1 MTTIKTIML
10 NSEERD
16 SLMKANDI
24 LKHFVMTEAGNEC
37 LKRWEWLL
45 ANNKVKNAADL
56 ISTALYDIFN
66 EVVLEWKEP
75 TAKKDIDK

>member
-10 NSEERD
+10 DSKERD

-24 LKHFVMTEAGNEC
+24 LMHFMTTEAGKEC

-45 ANNKVKNAADL
+45 ANNKVDDAAGL
-56 ISTALYDIFN
+56 ISAALYDMFN
-66 EVVLEWKEP
+66 EIPFEWEEP
-75 TAKKDIDK
+75 TSSL

>member
-10 NSEERD
+10 TSEERD

-24 LKHFVMTEAGNEC
+24 LMHFMATEAGKEC
-37 LKRWEWLL
+37 LKTWEWLL
-45 ANNKVKNAADL
+45 ANNKVKDAADL
-56 ISTALYDIFN
+56 VSTALYDIFN

-75 TAKKDIDK
+75 TSSH

>member
-10 NSEERD
+10 SSNERD

-24 LKHFVMTEAGNEC
+24 LMLFMTTEAGNEC

-45 ANNKVKNAADL
+45 ANNKIKDAADL
-56 ISTALYDIFN
+56 VSTALYDMFN
-66 EVVLEWKEP
+66 KTVLEWKEP
-75 TAKKDIDK
+75 TSSH

>member
-24 LKHFVMTEAGNEC
+24 LMHFMTTDAGNEC
-37 LKRWEWLL
+37 LKRWGWLL
-45 ANNKVKNAADL
+45 ANDKVVDVAAL
-56 ISTALYDIFN
+56 ISTALYDMFN
-66 EVVLEWKEP
+66 EIPLEWKEP
-75 TAKKDIDK
+75 TSSH

>member
-10 NSEERD
+10 NSEERN
-16 SLMKANDI
+16 SLMTANNI
-24 LKHFVMTEAGNEC
+24 LMNFMMTEAGKEC

-45 ANNKVKNAADL
+45 ANNKVEDVADL
-56 ISTALYDIFN
+56 ISTALYDMFN

-75 TAKKDIDK
+75 TSSH

>member
-24 LKHFVMTEAGNEC
+24 LMHFMTTDAGKEC
-37 LKRWEWLL
+37 LKRWKWLL
-45 ANNKVKNAADL
+45 ANDKVDDVEGL
-56 ISTALYDIFN
+56 VSTVLYDIFN

-75 TAKKDIDK
+75 TLPL

>member
-10 NSEERD
+10 NNEERN
-16 SLMKANDI
+16 SLMKANGI
-24 LKHFVMTEAGNEC
+24 LLHFIMTDAGKEC

-45 ANNKVKNAADL
+45 ANDKVKDVPDL
-56 ISTALYDIFN
+56 ISTVLYDIFN

-75 TAKKDIDK
+75 TSSL

>member
-10 NSEERD
+10 TSEERD

-24 LKHFVMTEAGNEC
+24 LMHFMTTEAGKEC
-37 LKRWEWLL
+37 LKTWEWLL

-56 ISTALYDIFN
+56 VSTALYDIFN
-66 EVVLEWKEP
+66 DVVLEWKEP
-75 TAKKDIDK
+75 TSSH

>member
-10 NSEERD
+10 NTEERN
-16 SLMKANDI
+16 SLMKANDV
-24 LKHFVMTEAGNEC
+24 LMRFMTTEAGKEC

-45 ANNKVKNAADL
+45 TNNKVKDAADL
-56 ISTALYDIFN
+56 ISTALYDMFN

-75 TAKKDIDK
+75 TSSL

>member
-10 NSEERD
+10 TSEERD

-24 LKHFVMTEAGNEC
+24 LTHFMVTEAGKEC

-45 ANNKVKNAADL
+45 ANGKVEDIEGL
-56 ISTALYDIFN
+56 ISTALYDMFN
-66 EVVLEWKEP
+66 GVVLEWKEP
-75 TAKKDIDK
+75 TSSH

>member
-1 MTTIKTIML
+1 MTTIKTIMV
-10 NSEERD
+10 NAEERD

-24 LKHFVMTEAGNEC
+24 LMQFMTTDAGKEC

-45 ANNKVKNAADL
+45 ANNKVKDAADL
-56 ISTALYDIFN
+56 VSTALYDIFN

-75 TAKKDIDK
+75 TSSL

>member
-10 NSEERD
+10 NSEERNA
-16 SLMKANDI
+16 LMTANNI
-24 LKHFVMTEAGNEC
+24 LMNFMMTEAGKEC

-45 ANNKVKNAADL
+45 ANNKVENVADV
-56 ISTALYDIFN
+56 ISTALYDMFN

-75 TAKKDIDK
+75 TSSL

>member
-24 LKHFVMTEAGNEC
+24 LMHFMTTDAGKEC
-37 LKRWEWLL
+37 LKRWEWIL
-45 ANNKVKNAADL
+45 ANNKVDDVAAL
-56 ISTALYDIFN
+56 ISTALYDMFN
-66 EVVLEWKEP
+66 EIPLEWKEP
-75 TAKKDIDK
+75 TSSH

>member
-24 LKHFVMTEAGNEC
+24 LMLFIMTEAGEEC

-45 ANNKVKNAADL
+45 ANDKVENAADL

-75 TAKKDIDK
+75 TLPL

>member
-1 MTTIKTIML
+1 MTTIKTIMV

-24 LKHFVMTEAGNEC
+24 LINFIMTDAGSEC
-37 LKRWEWLL
+37 LKCWDWAL
-45 ANNKVKNAADL
+45 ANNKFRDTADL
-56 ISTALYDIFN
+56 VSTVLYDTFN

-75 TAKKDIDK
+75 TLPQ

>member
-1 MTTIKTIML
+1 MTTIKTIMV

-24 LKHFVMTEAGNEC
+24 LMQFMTTDTGKEC

-45 ANNKVKNAADL
+45 ANNKVRDTADL
-56 ISTALYDIFN
+56 VSTVLYDMFN

-75 TAKKDIDK
+75 TLPR

>member
-16 SLMKANDI
+16 SLMKTNDI
-24 LKHFVMTEAGNEC
+24 LMHFVMTEAGNEC

-56 ISTALYDIFN
+56 ISTALCDIFN

-75 TAKKDIDK
+75 TAK

>member
-1 MTTIKTIML
+1 MTTIKTIMV
-10 NSEERD
+10 NAEERD

-24 LKHFVMTEAGNEC
+24 LMHFMATEAGEEC
-37 LKRWEWLL
+37 LKTWEWLL

-56 ISTALYDIFN
+56 ISTALYDMFN

-75 TAKKDIDK
+75 TSPL

>member
-24 LKHFVMTEAGNEC
+24 LTQFMTTEAGKEC

-45 ANNKVKNAADL
+45 ANDKVEDIEGL

-75 TAKKDIDK
+75 TSSH

>member
-10 NSEERD
+10 NSEERN

-24 LKHFVMTEAGNEC
+24 LMHFMTTEAGKQC

-45 ANNKVKNAADL
+45 VNHKVDNVTNL
-56 ISTALYDIFN
+56 ISTALYDMFN
-66 EVVLEWKEP
+66 EIILEWEEP
-75 TAKKDIDK
+75 TLPH

>member
-24 LKHFVMTEAGNEC
+24 LMQFMTTEAGKEC
-37 LKRWEWLL
+37 LKTWEWLL
-45 ANNKVKNAADL
+45 ANNKVKDAADL
-56 ISTALYDIFN
+56 VSTALYDMFN
-66 EVVLEWKEP
+66 EVVLEWREP
-75 TAKKDIDK
+75 TSSL

>member
-16 SLMKANDI
+16 SLKKANDI
-24 LKHFVMTEAGNEC
+24 LMHFVMTETGNEC

-45 ANNKVKNAADL
+45 ANDKVENVASL

-66 EVVLEWKEP
+66 KVVLEWKEP
-75 TAKKDIDK
+75 TSSH

>member
-24 LKHFVMTEAGNEC
+24 LMHFMMTEAGNEC

-45 ANNKVKNAADL
+45 ANNKVEDAAAL
-56 ISTALYDIFN
+56 VSTALYDIFN

-75 TAKKDIDK
+75 TSSH